1 MDSLTENRK
10 AEHLR
15 ICLTEDVQAKKVTT
29 GFEDVHLLHKAVP
42 EFGLSDVDTSI
53 SFFGK
58 ELRTPIIIEAMT
70 GGTPDA
76 LMINS
81 NLAEA
86 AEHFG
91 LAMGVGSQRA
101 ALETPRLE
109 DTFRVVREKG
119 PNIFLVA
126 NLGLPQ
132 IVANNGVE
140 AAESAVE
147 MIKADALAIHL
158 NSLQEAIQREGET
171 EFHNS
176 LERIREVVSRLS
188 VPVIVKETG
197 AGMTMEDVRLLS
209 RTGVKGID
217 VGGAGGTSWAA
228 VESYREDGLKHRLG
242 VTFWDWGVPT
252 AISVAE
258 AASSTDLKII
268 ASGGLR
274 TGVDVCKAICL
285 GACAAGLAWPL
296 LKPAGGG
303 QLDHALGMLIEE
315 FRTSMFLMGAKNV
328 VDLGRRP
335 IVVTGKMAEWLRLRG
350 LSPEGYARRQESHD

>member
-1 MDSLTENRK
+1 MTERRK

-29 GFEDVHLLHKAVP
+29 GFEDVHLVHKAVP
-42 EFGLSDVDTSI
+42 EFALGDVDTSI
-53 SFFGK
+53 SFFNK
-58 ELRTPIIIEAMT
+58 ELQAPIIIEAMT

-76 LMINS
+76 LRINS

-101 ALETPRLE
+101 ALETPRLV

-119 PNIFLVA
+119 PSIFLVA

-132 IVANNGVE
+132 IVADSGVE
-140 AAESAVE
+140 AAERAVE
-147 MIKADALAIHL
+147 MIKADALAIHM
-158 NSLQEAIQREGET
+158 NSLQEAMQREGET

-176 LERIREVVSRLS
+176 LERIREVASRLS

-197 AGMTMEDVRLLS
+197 AGMTMEDVRLIS
-209 RTGVKGID
+209 GTGAKGID

-228 VESYREDGLKHRLG
+228 VESYREEGLKHRLG

-258 AASSTDLKII
+258 AASSTDLKVI

-274 TGVDVCKAICL
+274 TGLDVCKAVCL

-296 LKPAGGG
+296 LKPASGG
-303 QLDHALGMLIEE
+303 QLDYALEMLIEE
-315 FRTSMFLMGAKNV
+315 LRTSMFLIGAKNV
-328 VDLGRRP
+328 GDLGRRP
-335 IVVTGKMAEWLRLRG
+335 VVITGKTAEWLRLRG
-350 LSPEGYARRQESHD
+350 LSPERYARRQQSHD

>member
-1 MDSLTENRK
+1 
-10 AEHLR
+10 
-15 ICLTEDVQAKKVTT
+15 
-29 GFEDVHLLHKAVP
+29 VP
-42 EFGLSDVDTSI
+42 EFALGDVDTSI
-53 SFFGK
+53 SFFNK
-58 ELRTPIIIEAMT
+58 ELQAPIIIEAMT

-76 LMINS
+76 LRINS

-101 ALETPRLE
+101 ALETPRLV

-119 PNIFLVA
+119 PSIFLVA

-132 IVANNGVE
+132 IVADSGVE
-140 AAESAVE
+140 AAEKAVE

-158 NSLQEAIQREGET
+158 NSLQEAMQREGET

-176 LERIREVVSRLS
+176 LERIREVASRLS

-197 AGMTMEDVRLLS
+197 AGMTMEDVRLIS
-209 RTGVKGID
+209 GTGAKSID

-228 VESYREDGLKHRLG
+228 VESYREEGLKHRLG

-258 AASSTDLKII
+258 AASSTDLKVI

-274 TGVDVCKAICL
+274 TGLDVCKAVCL

-296 LKPAGGG
+296 LKPASGG
-303 QLDHALGMLIEE
+303 QLDYALEILIEE
-315 FRTSMFLMGAKNV
+315 LRTSMFLIGAKNV
-328 VDLGRRP
+328 GDLGRRP
-335 IVVTGKMAEWLRLRG
+335 VVITGKTAEWLRLRG
-350 LSPEGYARRQESHD
+350 LSPERYARRQQSHD